1 MVTLKDMIAEVKRE
15 LGMRK
20 RLYPTWWVAGGK
32 LDRAEG
38 ERRILV
44 MQAIL
49 AKLEAELRADIPELF

>member
-20 RLYPTWWVAGGK
+20 RLYPTWWVEGGK
-32 LDRAEG
+32 LERAEG

-49 AKLEAELRADIPELF
+49 AKLDAEQKADQPELF